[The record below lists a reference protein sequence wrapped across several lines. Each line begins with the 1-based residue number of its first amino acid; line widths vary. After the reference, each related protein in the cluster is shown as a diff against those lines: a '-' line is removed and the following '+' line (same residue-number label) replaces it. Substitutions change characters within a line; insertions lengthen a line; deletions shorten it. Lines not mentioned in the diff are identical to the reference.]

1 MTAAPNTT
9 MRADTAPR
17 RKIPSFVRDD
27 PWRYAFLFHWITLA
41 FAAGFLSW
49 ADRHQWFNGDQWDFL
64 VHRGISIDGV
74 FSPHNGHWVS
84 FGVLLYRTL
93 FTLFG
98 VTTYAPYLAVVIVAH
113 LILAH
118 LLWRLLRRMDV
129 DPLLATG
136 AVGLFAVLGVG
147 WENLTSAFQY
157 QFFVPLIFLVGAL
170 LVLGD
175 VGIPTR
181 RQRFL
186 GALLLVFSLPWSSLS
201 LVGLL
206 VVGACALVRWGIR
219 VALLLVTPALAV
231 YLVWYAAERS
241 RIQSA
246 GKQPIGVAL
255 QAAPA
260 FVWRGLVDASDHA
273 VGFAGIGP
281 VLLVFLALFVLYRST
296 QIVGL
301 WPDAIILAAGAALFL
316 ASTALGRSG
325 LGIATAG
332 SPRYSYV
339 VIALLL
345 PAGIVAISPALGRGP
360 ARIPAATVLGVVLL
374 VVQLFTF
381 NNAARMYARIEQTQK
396 RRIAATAALLR
407 GGAKTNQDK
416 PVPDFIPDLTV
427 ADVSRLDREGDLP
440 GNLHL
445 TEKDLLT
452 AQVWVQFAISS
463 TPPAPGAPPHLVATT
478 DASVEPAAP
487 GCAVVTGSGAAPN
500 LLLRLDATGR
510 ARLRPN
516 QDVSITARFEHGHDR
531 GDSRT
536 FALSGDHIA
545 WLSVATKA
553 DLRLTIPFDRSL
565 VLCGL
570 G

>member
-1 MTAAPNTT
+1 MTTAPNTLK
-9 MRADTAPR
+9 RRDEAPR
-17 RKIPSFVRDD
+17 RTFATTVHEN
-27 PWRYAFLFHWITLA
+27 PWRYASVVHWTTLV

-64 VHRGISIDGV
+64 VRRGLTIDGL
-74 FSPHNGHWVS
+74 FSPHNGHWAS
-84 FGVLLYRTL
+84 FVVLLYRVL
-93 FTLFG
+93 FAVFG
-98 VTTYAPYLAVVIVAH
+98 VKTYAPYLAVVIIAH

-118 LLWRLLRRMDV
+118 LLWRLLRRMEV
-129 DPLLATG
+129 DPFLATG

-157 QFFVPLIFLVGAL
+157 QLFAPLIFLVGAL

-175 VGIPTR
+175 GGKPSR
-181 RQRFL
+181 RQQFL
-186 GALLLVFSLPWSSLS
+186 GALLLLFSLPWSSLA
-201 LVGLL
+201 LVGLV
-206 VVGACALVRWGIR
+206 VVGACALIRWGIR
-219 VALLLVTPALAV
+219 VALLLVTPALAI
-231 YLVWYAAERS
+231 YLVWYAVERS

-246 GKQPIGVAL
+246 GKQPFGVAL

-281 VLLVFLALFVLYRST
+281 VLVVLLGLFLLHRSA
-296 QIVGL
+296 QISGL

-316 ASTALGRSG
+316 ALTDLGRSG

-332 SPRYSYV
+332 SPRYSYA

-345 PAGIVAISPALGRGP
+345 PAAIVAISPALGYGP
-360 ARIPAATVLGVVLL
+360 ARMPAAVVLGVVLL
-374 VVQLFTF
+374 IVQLSTF
-381 NNAARMYARIEQTQK
+381 NNAARTYARIEQAQK
-396 RRIAATAALLR
+396 RRIVATAALLR
-407 GGAKTNQDK
+407 AGAKTIQDK
-416 PVPDFIPDLTV
+416 PVPDFIPDLKV
-427 ADVSRLDREGDLP
+427 ADLSRLDREGDLP

-445 TEKDLLT
+445 TEQDLLT
-452 AQVWVQFAISS
+452 ARVWVQLAISS
-463 TPPAPGAPPHLVATT
+463 TPSVPGVPPHLVTTT
-478 DASVEPAAP
+478 DARIEPAAP
-487 GCAVVTGSGAAPN
+487 TCAVVTGSGATPS
-500 LLLRLDATGR
+500 LLLRFNAEGR
-510 ARLRPN
+510 VRLRPN
-516 QDVSITARFEHGHDR
+516 QDLSITARFEPGDQHG
-531 GDSRT
+531 GSRT
-536 FALSGDHIA
+536 FALTGDHIA